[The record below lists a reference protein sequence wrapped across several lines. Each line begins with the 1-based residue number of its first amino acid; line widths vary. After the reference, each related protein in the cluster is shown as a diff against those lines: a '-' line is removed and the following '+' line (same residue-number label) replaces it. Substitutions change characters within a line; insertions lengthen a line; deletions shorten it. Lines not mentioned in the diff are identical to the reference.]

1 MQYVLICVC
10 CLSLGPC
17 GCASAFHEPSRT
29 TIHFSPGIFSQI
41 PQTLGFED
49 ALVHME
55 QGNLE
60 IVAYGWGP
68 REHIRYAKSS
78 VEPYPTYRPR
88 LLHIQRNNGG
98 HCGVE
103 IYFLDSSR
111 PSEPGNAVPARL
123 LQGEGELN
131 SIRRNDGAILAMLGP
146 TKMALADQPQTIFTV
161 SGNIGGTE
169 VSKDELANALHKYRT
184 IFRLK

>member
-1 MQYVLICVC
+1 MQHVLICVC
-10 CLSLGPC
+10 CLSVGLC

-49 ALVHME
+49 ALVHTE
-55 QGNLE
+55 HGTLE

-78 VEPYPTYRPR
+78 VEPYPTYQPR
-88 LLHIQRNNGG
+88 LLHIECNNNG
-98 HCGVE
+98 HCAIE
-103 IYFLDSSR
+103 IYFLNSSQ
-111 PSEPGNAVPARL
+111 PAGPGNIVPARL
-123 LQGEGELN
+123 LQGKGELN
-131 SIRRNDGAILAMLGP
+131 SIRCHDGAILAMLGP
-146 TKMALADQPQTIFTV
+146 TRMALSDQPQTTFTV
-161 SGNIGGTE
+161 SGNVGGME
-169 VSKDELANALHKYRT
+169 VSKDELTNAFHKYRS